1 MRRILVIVIGAWA
14 IAASAAVPRNS
25 GDAAEP
31 IEQAQQG
38 AAAKRQVKFYQLGQD
53 VEVIGALGRP
63 LGKVLVVEGAL
74 FERNANERIPKIYE
88 SKTVFV
94 AERVDDEA
102 LKKPVHIFLTKA
114 WHSDY
119 ADLKPRQ
126 KMKLTGYE
134 DGGFASESEDVWAYR
149 RRRGEG
155 DVARM
160 QRHFNADFFV
170 LDAQPDEELGNRPK
184 AQGVKD
190 AKQE

>member
-1 MRRILVIVIGAWA
+1 MRRIFAIVIGASA
-14 IAASAAVPRNS
+14 IAALAAVLRNS

-31 IEQAQQG
+31 IEQTQQG
-38 AAAKRQVKFYQLGQD
+38 AAAKKQVKYYQLGRD
-53 VEVIGALGRP
+53 VEVIGDLGRP

-74 FERNANERIPKIYE
+74 FERKPDESIPKIYE

-114 WHSDY
+114 WNSDY

-134 DGGFASESEDVWAYR
+134 DGGFAFESEDVWAYR

-155 DVARM
+155 EAARM
-160 QRHFNADFFV
+160 QRHFNVDFFV
-170 LDAQPDEELGNRPK
+170 LDAQPVDDAGDRRRI
-184 AQGVKD
+184 QGIQRA
-190 AKQE
+190 AKE